1 MRALLPTALLL
12 LAASSGWA
20 FGPAA
25 HQVVTHRAIDTL
37 PKGLKPFY
45 KNHRLEIPS
54 LSLDAEVKD
63 EGPERRF
70 PVDRLLPFPFTELPR
85 TESALKAR
93 HGDALGPGRLPWLI
107 QESYERLLAAFR
119 ARDKEKI
126 LGESDTLA
134 ALVTDLRNPLA
145 LADNADGQK
154 TGQHGLFVRFS
165 VRLPEAMGPRLKLE
179 PDAARFLD
187 EPKEY
192 VFSMVTAT
200 YVWLDNLLY
209 EEELARRGKSG
220 YTELYY
226 ESLEL
231 RAGPLL
237 TQALSNA
244 AQDAASYWYTA
255 WTQAGRPAL
264 P

>member
-1 MRALLPTALLL
+1 MRVVASAVLLTLV
-12 LAASSGWA
+12 ASSAGA

-25 HQVVTHRAIDTL
+25 HQAVTSRAIETL

-45 KNHRLEIPS
+45 KAHRLEIPS
-54 LSLDAEVKD
+54 LSLDAEAAE

-70 PVDRLLPFPFTELPR
+70 PVDRLLSFPFAELPR
-85 TESALKAR
+85 SESATKAR
-93 HGDALGPGRLPWLI
+93 YGDALGPARLPWLI
-107 QESYERLLAAFR
+107 QESHERLVAAFR

-126 LGESDTLA
+126 LAESDALA
-134 ALVTDLRNPLA
+134 GLVADLRNPLT
-145 LADNADGQK
+145 LTDNADGQK

-187 EPKEY
+187 DPQEY
-192 VFSMVTAT
+192 LFSMVKGT

-209 EEELARRGKSG
+209 EEDLARRGRSG
-220 YTELYY
+220 YGELYY
-226 ESLEL
+226 EALEL
-231 RAGPLL
+231 RAGRLLRQLL
-237 TQALSNA
+237 TSA
-244 AQDAASYWYTA
+244 AQDAGSYWYTA
-255 WTQAGRPAL
+255 WTQAGRPPL

>member
-1 MRALLPTALLL
+1 MRVLAPAVLLTFV
-12 LAASSGWA
+12 ASNAGA

-25 HQVVTHRAIDTL
+25 HQAVANRAIETL

-45 KNHRLEIPS
+45 KAHRLEIPS
-54 LSLDAEVKD
+54 LSLDAEPGE

-70 PVDRLLPFPFTELPR
+70 PVDRLLGFPFTDLPR
-85 TESALKAR
+85 SESATKAR
-93 HGDALGPGRLPWLI
+93 YAEAVGPARLPWLI

-126 LGESDTLA
+126 LAESDLLA
-134 ALVTDLRNPLA
+134 GLVADLRNPLA

-165 VRLPEAMGPRLKLE
+165 VRLPEAMGARLKLE

-187 EPKEY
+187 DPKEY
-192 VFSMVTAT
+192 VFSMVNGT

-209 EEELARRGKSG
+209 EEDLARRGQGG
-220 YTELYY
+220 YSELYY
-226 ESLEL
+226 EALEL
-231 RAGPLL
+231 RAGRLL
-237 TQALSNA
+237 RQLLSNA
-244 AQDAASYWYTA
+244 AQDAGSYWYTA
-255 WTQAGRPAL
+255 WTQAGRPPL

>member
-1 MRALLPTALLL
+1 MRVLVPTAFLLF
-12 LAASSGWA
+12 AASGAWA

-25 HQVVTHRAIDTL
+25 HQAVTNRAIETL

-45 KNHRLEIPS
+45 KTHRLEIPS
-54 LSLDAEVKD
+54 LSLDAETKE

-70 PVDRLLPFPFTELPR
+70 PVDRLLSFPFTELPR
-85 TESALKAR
+85 SESALTAR
-93 HGDALGPGRLPWLI
+93 HGDALGPARLPWLI
-107 QESYERLLAAFR
+107 QESYERLLTAFR
-119 ARDKEKI
+119 ARDKDKI
-126 LGESDTLA
+126 LTESDTLA

-165 VRLPEAMGPRLKLE
+165 VRLPEAMGPRLKLK

-192 VFSMVTAT
+192 VFSMVTGT

-209 EEELARRGKSG
+209 QDDLARRGQGG
-220 YTELYY
+220 YTERYY
-226 ESLEL
+226 EALEL
-231 RAGPLL
+231 RAGQLL
-237 TQALSNA
+237 KQMLSSA
-244 AQDAASYWYTA
+244 AQDAGSYWYTA